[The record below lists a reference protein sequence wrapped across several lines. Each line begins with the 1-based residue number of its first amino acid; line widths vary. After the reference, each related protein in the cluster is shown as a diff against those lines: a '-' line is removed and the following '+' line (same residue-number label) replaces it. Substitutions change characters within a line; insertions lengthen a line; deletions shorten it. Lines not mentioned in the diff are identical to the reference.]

1 MKKRIEVCKEKASDF
16 SGVFFTVSRFIV
28 DNSIF
33 IYARFICYRLITGGM
48 YND

>member
-1 MKKRIEVCKEKASDF
+1 MIEVCKEKASDF

-28 DNSIF
+28 DNSLFIF
-33 IYARFICYRLITGGM
+33 DNRMCYRLIAGGT